1 MPQAILLPSATAD
14 LVAIWEFIAEDS
26 PRSARQLIE
35 RIIVVCDTTLA
46 DNPRIG
52 RSRQELASELRS
64 FPLQDYTIFYRPVD
78 EGVEIVR
85 VLHGNRDI
93 ESLFDT

>member
-1 MPQAILLPSATAD
+1 MPQANLFQSATAD

-26 PRSARQLIE
+26 PRRARQLIE
-35 RIIVVCDTTLA
+35 RIIIVCNTTLA

-52 RSRQELASELRS
+52 RSREDLASELRS
-64 FPLQDYTIFYRPVD
+64 FPLQDYTIFYRPID
-78 EGVEIVR
+78 DGVEIVR

>member
-35 RIIVVCDTTLA
+35 RIIIVCNTTLA
-46 DNPRIG
+46 GNPRIG
-52 RSRQELASELRS
+52 RSREELASESRS
-64 FPLQDYTIFYRPVD
+64 FPL
-78 EGVEIVR
+78 
-85 VLHGNRDI
+85 
-93 ESLFDT
+93 